1 MFGASGSLAS
11 ASIAT
16 NRVDLFGAGYI
27 CNLHSEGKLVLHTV
41 IETFSFVSATKDA
54 GMTDVE
60 RHELV
65 VFLSKNP
72 EAGDL
77 IQGTG
82 GARKV
87 RVPFKGKGKSGGA
100 RVITYYG
107 GDDIPLFLLD
117 VYSKGDKINLS
128 QAERNEMR
136 KILGD
141 LADSYRASL
150 AEKTRMIGSGA

>member
-1 MFGASGSLAS
+1 M
-11 ASIAT
+11 
-16 NRVDLFGAGYI
+16 
-27 CNLHSEGKLVLHTV
+27 HTV
-41 IETFSFVSATKDA
+41 IETHSFAAAAKTA
-54 GMTDVE
+54 GMSDVE

-72 EAGDL
+72 EAGDV

-128 QAERNEMR
+128 HAERNEL
-136 KILGD
+136 KTILSE
-141 LADSYRASL
+141 LAEAYRASI

>member
-1 MFGASGSLAS
+1 MS
-11 ASIAT
+11 
-16 NRVDLFGAGYI
+16 
-27 CNLHSEGKLVLHTV
+27 
-41 IETFSFVSATKDA
+41 DA
-54 GMTDVE
+54 E

-65 VFLSKNP
+65 LFLSKNP

-87 RVPFKGKGKSGGA
+87 RIAFKGKGKSGGA

-128 QAERNEMR
+128 QAERNEM
-136 KILGD
+136 KAILGD
-141 LADSYRASL
+141 LAEAYRASV
-150 AEKTRMIGSGA
+150 AEKTRLIGSGS

>member
-1 MFGASGSLAS
+1 MGEDFSKLAC
-11 ASIAT
+11 A
-16 NRVDLFGAGYI
+16 NRVAIQRRAYI
-27 CNLHSEGKLVLHTV
+27 CKLHSKGKPILHTV
-41 IETFSFVSATKDA
+41 IETHSFVTAAKLA

-60 RHELV
+60 RHELT

-77 IQGTG
+77 IQGAG

-87 RVPFKGKGKSGGA
+87 RIPFKGKGKSGGA

-107 GDDIPLFLLD
+107 GEDIPLFLLD

-128 QAERNEMR
+128 QAERNEM
-136 KILGD
+136 KTILSE
-141 LADSYRASL
+141 LAETYRASV
-150 AEKTRMIGSGA
+150 AEKTRMIGSGS